1 MTTKLFSIFISSF
14 ILVQSFNIHI
24 GDVLKLNELVEH
36 AEFHKN
42 KYGDGFLIYISK
54 HYGDLKQAHKKQHQ
68 EEEKKHSH
76 TPINHDCSSQL
87 QVSFLLIKNSFTIEI
102 PQLVEKSTN
111 FYYQDRFS
119 AFEKQRIFQPPKH
132 A

>member
-1 MTTKLFSIFISSF
+1 MTIKLFTIFISSF

-24 GDVLKLNELVEH
+24 SDVLKLSELMEH
-36 AEFHKN
+36 ADFHKD
-42 KYGDGFLIYISK
+42 KYGDSILVFISK

-76 TPINHDCSSQL
+76 APINHDCSSQL
-87 QVSFLLIKNSFTIEI
+87 QVSFILNKNSFIIEI
-102 PQLVEKSTN
+102 PQLMEKSTN

-119 AFEKQRIFQPPKH
+119 AFEKQRIFQPPKYI
-132 A
+132 